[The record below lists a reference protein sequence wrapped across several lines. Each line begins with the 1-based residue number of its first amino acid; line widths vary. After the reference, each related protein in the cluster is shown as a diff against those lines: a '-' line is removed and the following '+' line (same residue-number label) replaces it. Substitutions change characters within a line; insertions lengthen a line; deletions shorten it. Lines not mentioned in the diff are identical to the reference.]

1 MTGDDQPGYAHGGSA
16 GGYGA
21 VSGATRRPSSGAAS
35 SALEQEQRRLA
46 QVIHDGPAQVFA
58 NLALHSEIIERLIG
72 VDNARAVQEVRE
84 LRDEALRAATELRQM
99 IDQVAPPG
107 LLRRGLAEL
116 LREHAERLER
126 RYGLSVAIDTGD
138 DLVMSDAD
146 RITIF
151 RVIQEALQNVLRHS
165 ASRRAWVRVYRVAR
179 DLVAE
184 VRDQGTG
191 FQATEG
197 TGQEGGHLGVA
208 GMRERAQMAGGTL
221 LIESSP
227 GAGTRVVLRLPR

>member
-1 MTGDDQPGYAHGGSA
+1 MIGDDRPGFAQDGSVGGP
-16 GGYGA
+16 GA
-21 VSGATRRPSSGAAS
+21 VSSTTSRSGRVAS

-84 LRDEALRAATELRQM
+84 LRDEALRAASELRQL

-107 LLRRGLAEL
+107 LLRRSLGEL
-116 LREHAERLER
+116 LREHADRLER
-126 RYGLSVAIDTGD
+126 RYGLAVAVDTGD
-138 DLVMSDAD
+138 DLVISDAD
-146 RITIF
+146 KVTVF

-165 ASRRAWVRVYRVAR
+165 GARRALVRVYRVSR

-191 FQATEG
+191 FQATDG
-197 TGQEGGHLGVA
+197 SGQEGSHLGLA

-227 GAGTRVVLRLPR
+227 AAGTRVILRLPR

>member
-1 MTGDDQPGYAHGGSA
+1 MTGDDQPVFAHDGSA
-16 GGYGA
+16 GSHGA
-21 VSGATRRPSSGAAS
+21 GSASASRPSDGVAS

-84 LRDEALRAATELRQM
+84 LRNEALRAASELRQL

-107 LLRRGLAEL
+107 LLRRGLGEL
-116 LREHAERLER
+116 LREQAERLER
-126 RYGLSVAIDTGD
+126 RYGLAVGVDTGD

-146 RITIF
+146 KITVF

-165 ASRRAWVRVYRVAR
+165 GSRRAWVRVSRVER

-184 VRDQGTG
+184 VRDQGKG
-191 FQATEG
+191 FQE
-197 TGQEGGHLGVA
+197 TGGPAQVGSHLGVA
-208 GMRERAQMAGGTL
+208 GMRERARLAGGTL
-221 LIESSP
+221 LIESAP
-227 GAGTRVVLRLPR
+227 AAGTRVILRLPR